1 MNRRKLILGMLG
13 LILLAGI
20 PAAVWYAYQDSDE
33 TRIRK
38 AVTEGRVSIESEDL
52 EGAMDHV
59 SEKYEDERGWTYY
72 VVKRILRDAFSQF
85 EGFKIEMGTMQIEIR
100 EKEAAASFDLR
111 LFVNLQGQRGL
122 LVGSVQE
129 PAHIQLF
136 LTKGLRRWLVTDVKG
151 VRSPYGE
158 L

>member
-1 MNRRKLILGMLG
+1 MLG

-20 PAAVWYAYQDSDE
+20 PAAVWYAYQDSDG

-38 AVTEGRVSIESEDL
+38 AVAEGRVSIESEDL

-59 SEKYEDERGWTYY
+59 SKEYEDERGWTYY

-136 LTKGLRRWLVTDVKG
+136 LTKGLRRWFVTDVKG
-151 VRSPYGE
+151 VRSPYKE
-158 L
+158 P